1 MPWVPGLACCATRK
15 EQECLNLDSTRHGP
29 RLASHSSCA
38 RAHVIMDIVYERSA
52 RQRDLIDRVRNML
65 VDSVSLDAPPESP
78 ATPNSKPESS
88 EKVVAMESADPADA
102 DVWAKLERELYE
114 AQEPRV
120 LPDTDAWR
128 AHQDALAHAWEGRW
142 MEACAA
148 FEQFIETHPI
158 GTGIQGPDF
167 HVDLA
172 RAEYN
177 IGVLYAHVGRFALGR
192 AGAAG
197 HFRDAQAILNA
208 ALKEAQGDAGDAH
221 PMLAA
226 AEAAE
231 RRAVVENHKRWADNT
246 ELAMT
251 TGMDAQA
258 HEQAGR
264 YGEAAEAWDACA
276 DLWAKACVEVAGE
289 EDPFRDKPDEKKFH
303 DDARVSADKA
313 RARMAPATPQ

>member
-1 MPWVPGLACCATRK
+1 MFISSTVALHHAEETLARNSR
-15 EQECLNLDSTRHGP
+15 CLGP
-29 RLASHSSCA
+29 CLAGQSSRA
-38 RAHVIMDIVYERSA
+38 RAQVIMDIVYERSA

-65 VDSVSLDAPPESP
+65 ADSVPLDAPPESP
-78 ATPNSKPESS
+78 ATPTSQPESS
-88 EKVVAMESADPADA
+88 ERDVESADTADA
-102 DVWAKLERELYE
+102 NVWAKLERELYE

-142 MEACAA
+142 VEACAA
-148 FEQFIETHPI
+148 FEQFVETHPI

-197 HFRDAQAILNA
+197 HFGNAQAILKA
-208 ALKEAQGDAGDAH
+208 ALKEAQDDAADAH
-221 PMLAA
+221 PLLAA

-231 RRAVVENHKRWADNT
+231 RQAVVENHKRWADNT

-289 EDPFRDKPDEKKFH
+289 EDPFREKPDEKKFH